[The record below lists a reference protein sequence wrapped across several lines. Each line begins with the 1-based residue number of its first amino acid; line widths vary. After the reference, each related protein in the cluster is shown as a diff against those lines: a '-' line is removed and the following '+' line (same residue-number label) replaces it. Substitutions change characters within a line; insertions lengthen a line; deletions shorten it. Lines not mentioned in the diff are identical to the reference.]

1 MAATESAQSSSQ
13 DKIEIQGLQLPSPV
27 LAPDVWGNQKE
38 QPATVNVKLLLRST
52 FQSASEK
59 DKLDDSTIHYGNLAK
74 AIRSNSTSSQ
84 TVGDVL
90 SGTEQAVYQLA
101 LKGEGNFVVKESAV
115 EVHLP
120 KGSMLGSEAVVS
132 SRTTWDQ
139 KGGRQETQEGFE
151 VRDVAIPTLI
161 GVNAYERG
169 LKQPLVV
176 TFGLEWRTADQQ
188 SQQKEALFALEKEVV
203 NIVQET
209 AYETLE
215 TLVEYVYAQLRRKTP
230 QALSPGSRFRLRIE
244 KPRAIA
250 FADAP
255 VIEIQRTVPAKHAV
269 QSSIPSHDALSVTLA
284 GLSVVKPYS
293 G

>member
-1 MAATESAQSSSQ
+1 MAATESAQSFSQ
-13 DKIEIQGLQLPSPV
+13 DKIEIQALQLPSPV

-38 QPATVNVKLLLRST
+38 QPATVNVKLLLHST

-74 AIRSNSTSSQ
+74 AIRSKSTSSQ
-84 TVGDVL
+84 TVEDVV
-90 SGTEQAVYQLA
+90 SGTEQAVHQLA
-101 LKGEGNFVVKESAV
+101 LKGEGKFVVEESVV

-120 KGSMLGSEAVVS
+120 KGSMLGSGAVVS
-132 SRTTWDQ
+132 RRATWDQ
-139 KGGRQETQEGFE
+139 AGKKKQVQEGFE
-151 VRDVAIPTLI
+151 VRDVVIPTLI

-176 TFGLEWRTADQQ
+176 TFGLEWRIEDQQ
-188 SQQKEALFALEKEVV
+188 SQQKETLFALEKEVV

-215 TLVEYVYAQLRRKTP
+215 TLVEYVYVQLLRKSP
-230 QALSPGSRFRLRIE
+230 QALSPGKKFRVRIE

-255 VIEIQRTVPAKHAV
+255 VIEIVRTVPAELAA
-269 QSSIPSHDALSVTLA
+269 QSSISSHDALSVTLA
-284 GLSVVKPYS
+284 GLSVVKPYL